1 MSDDEDFFRQSMAD
15 VQPIKQPKR
24 VNLKSSKTQ
33 SPGLEHRKKAAV
45 EEMPS
50 HQGDPLSDEC
60 IEPIDPLEIIG
71 FQRPGVQH
79 GVYKNLR
86 LGKYQIEARLDLHHM
101 TIEQGRRAVY
111 QFVKDCL
118 AHDIR
123 CSLITHGKGEGRQ
136 QSGLLKSA
144 VAHWLPQIDA
154 VLAFH
159 SAQKHHGG
167 AGATYVML
175 KKSDRKRQENMERFS
190 KR

>member
-15 VQPIKQPKR
+15 VKPIKQVKK
-24 VNLKSSKTQ
+24 VSLTQSKNQ

-45 EEMPS
+45 EEAPS

-60 IEPIDPLEIIG
+60 IEPVDPLEIIA

-86 LGKYQIEARLDLHHM
+86 LGKYNIEARLDLHHK
-101 TIEQGRRAVY
+101 TVEQARRLVY
-111 QFVKDCL
+111 QFIKDCIEN
-118 AHDIR
+118 DIR
-123 CSLITHGKGEGRQ
+123 CSLITHGKGEGRKD
-136 QSGLLKSA
+136 SSLLKSA
-144 VAHWLPQIDA
+144 VAHWLPQIDS

-167 AGATYVML
+167 MGATYVML
-175 KKSDRKRQENMERFS
+175 KKSDKKRQENMERFS